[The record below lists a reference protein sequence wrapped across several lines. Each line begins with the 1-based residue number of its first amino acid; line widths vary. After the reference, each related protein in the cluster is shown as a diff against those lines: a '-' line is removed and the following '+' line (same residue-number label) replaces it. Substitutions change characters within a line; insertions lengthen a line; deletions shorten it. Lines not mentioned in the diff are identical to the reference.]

1 METLFQTSEKNPSF
15 STKGNGQYGYVTR
28 TGWKKSRLGKFKKNI
43 IINTLNDSDV
53 QQVYKRGSKIYAL
66 LLNGTEKVI
75 A

>member
-1 METLFQTSEKNPSF
+1 MRTLFQTSEKNPTF
-15 STKGNGQYGYVTR
+15 ALKGNGQYGYVTR
-28 TGWKKSRLGKFKKNI
+28 TGWKKSRLGKCKKNI
-43 IINTLNDSDV
+43 IIDALNNSDV